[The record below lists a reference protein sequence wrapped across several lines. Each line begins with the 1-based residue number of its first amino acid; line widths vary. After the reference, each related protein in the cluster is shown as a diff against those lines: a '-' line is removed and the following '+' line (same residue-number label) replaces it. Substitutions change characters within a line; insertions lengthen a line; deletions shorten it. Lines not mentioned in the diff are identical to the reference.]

1 MAKDLRQSC
10 PICYSTYEAMELI
23 DVDIDQPAMK
33 HVAHLRICGF
43 CASAIAKALEAA
55 TPPPAQ
61 PAETKS
67 DEPT

>member
-23 DVDIDQPAMK
+23 DVDIDQPAIK

-43 CASAIAKALEAA
+43 CAAAIAKALEASQ
-55 TPPPAQ
+55 PPPAP
-61 PAETKS
+61 PAVEEKT
-67 DEPT
+67 E